1 MTIQFR
7 NTLFVLAGTF
17 AGFLSGLLSPFI
29 FGMRGAILGA
39 ALSFGVLFL
48 NPWRKGPETRVPS
61 TRASVGL
68 GIAVGLAAFAGIW
81 LWQVILPVNF
91 LKSDFDVQFFDPLRT
106 LAICLIYPLAFFR
119 FYREWQADRYRAFA
133 WFAAA
138 PLLGALVRSLG
149 EYGFQAYPSMLIFG
163 ALPFALLWLLAL
175 QIADPAWLKR
185 RWDRCAKPRSGETGP
200 IR

>member
-7 NTLFVLAGTF
+7 NALFMLAGTL
-17 AGFLSGLLSPFI
+17 AGFLSGLLSPLV
-29 FGMRGAILGA
+29 FGVRGAILGS

-48 NPWRKGPETRVPS
+48 NPWRKGPEPRMPS
-61 TRASVGL
+61 SRAIVGL

-91 LKSDFDVQFFDPLRT
+91 LKSDFDVQFFDPLCT
-106 LAICLIYPLAFFR
+106 LAICLIYPLAFFQ

-149 EYGFQAYPSMLIFG
+149 VYGLQAYPSMLVFG
-163 ALPFALLWLLAL
+163 ALPFTLLWLLAL

-185 RWDRCAKPRSGETGP
+185 RWDRCTKPRSGEAGP